1 MIDFRYHLV
10 SLISVFMALAVG
22 VVLGAGPL
30 QNSLGT
36 TLNDQVNQLR
46 QARQETQ
53 TRLETTE
60 QAVNERD
67 EYITQSSAVLLP
79 GVLEGKGVALVLLP
93 EADEQDVQAVTK
105 QIQVAGGAVT
115 AKAELT
121 TSWVE
126 LSRQGF
132 RSTYASQLA
141 TYLPQAPT
149 GEGNQVL
156 GQGLG
161 HALTHEGEQATTLL
175 DLLTASDNPLVRLD
189 PKPTAPAELVLVVGP
204 RSKDEPGAQTA
215 PATPDT
221 DHKQWVE
228 AVSGLATQ
236 ATTVV
241 VGEAV
246 SETGVVTMLRGAS
259 AKVTTVDSVGQVSA
273 SVSAVLALRS
283 TTLGTVAAYG
293 FDTGA
298 DTVMPPVPATS
309 AQGAPVQE
317 QEPQEA
323 PTQEAEG

>member
-53 TRLETTE
+53 TRLEATE

-67 EYITQSSAVLLP
+67 EYIAQSCALLLP
-79 GVLEGKGVALVLLP
+79 GALEGKSVALVLLP
-93 EADEQDVQAVTK
+93 QVDEQDVENVTQ
-105 QIQVAGGAVT
+105 QIQAAGGAVT
-115 AKAELT
+115 ARAQLT
-121 TSWVE
+121 SAWTD

-141 TYLPQAPT
+141 AYLPQAPT

-161 HALTHEGEQATTLL
+161 HALTRVGEAASTLM
-175 DLLTASDNPLVRLD
+175 DLLTASEDPLVKMD
-189 PKPTAPAELVLVVGP
+189 PQSTTTADMVLVVGP
-204 RSKDEPGAQTA
+204 RSKDEAEDATA
-215 PATPDT
+215 PATPET
-221 DHKQWVE
+221 DETQWVE
-228 AVSGLATQ
+228 AVSGIASQ
-236 ATTVV
+236 ATTVA

-246 SETGVVTMLRGAS
+246 SKTGLVTMLRGAE
-259 AKVTTVDSVGQVSA
+259 AQVTTVDSVGQVSA
-273 SVSAVLALRS
+273 SVSAVLALAS
-283 TTLGTVAAYG
+283 TEAGTVSDYG
-293 FDTGA
+293 FDAGA
-298 DTVMPPVPATS
+298 QEVMPPVSVLGVQQPPEQDPA
-309 AQGAPVQE
+309 P
-317 QEPQEA
+317 EPE
-323 PTQEAEG
+323 PNQEAEG